1 MIVAVKFLVT
11 YLQISMLQVLE
22 RCQADRC
29 HADHVVRDNSIH
41 FLEVDALSTGHKR
54 RQTSRTGSLYTQYP
68 AGCAKTGPVLRFA
81 CSMDIADRAYILS
94 TAADTVSLYML
105 ALLTQQ
111 RSVSSLRHRGVEDYP
126 RSARE
131 LSDQF
136 GACGRSLVND
146 LYRTD
151 LPLMHPP
158 HILALGCIYLAS
170 FLKERDIKAWFED
183 LKVDMHAVSRPMC
196 SLLSTLR

>member
-1 MIVAVKFLVT
+1 M
-11 YLQISMLQVLE
+11 
-22 RCQADRC
+22 
-29 HADHVVRDNSIH
+29 
-41 FLEVDALSTGHKR
+41 
-54 RQTSRTGSLYTQYP
+54 
-68 AGCAKTGPVLRFA
+68 
-81 CSMDIADRAYILS
+81 
-94 TAADTVSLYML
+94 
-105 ALLTQQ
+105 
-111 RSVSSLRHRGVEDYP
+111 
-126 RSARE
+126 
-131 LSDQF
+131 SDVF

-196 SLLSTLR
+196 FFE